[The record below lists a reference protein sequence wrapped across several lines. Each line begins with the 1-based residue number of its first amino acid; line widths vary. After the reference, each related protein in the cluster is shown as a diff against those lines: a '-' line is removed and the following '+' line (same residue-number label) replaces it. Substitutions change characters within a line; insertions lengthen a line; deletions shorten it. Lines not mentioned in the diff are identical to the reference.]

1 MRRALVSILFAAACL
16 GALLTAYRSLAS
28 EQLSLARYAPSGAL
42 LYLEAKDFSQLVSG
56 WNSSQEKAQ
65 WLSSADYQVFSRSRL
80 FSRLQQASQEFTAA
94 AGLPPDMNLVS
105 QVAGSQSALALYD
118 IGKLQFLYITKL
130 DPSRAE
136 QTELLQSRAKFETR
150 SAGGVIFYYREDP
163 QSGREAAFATA
174 DGCLLLATRE
184 DLMAGA
190 LALFSGAKVQ
200 SMVQDPWWIRA
211 VGAARQAGELRMVLN
226 MQKIVPSP
234 YFRSYWIQQNITA
247 MKAYSAVVSDL
258 YLSATE
264 YREERVL
271 VKTAPN
277 SASPADAGSAAV
289 SDLARLVPP
298 NAGEYEI
305 HASPSV
311 DASISLLETK
321 LLAPHTSPGV
331 ASSNAPHVDLSSGTA
346 NGAGDLETRIDQPPP
361 ETPAQTAQPSALK
374 ALLMG
379 NPVAAGLDVQRTE
392 LSPDGVFVRFQT
404 AVVLLG
410 VSDWNEPSMLSA
422 IADFAR
428 PMLTASSLGVSW
440 RTAAGHEE
448 LDGLWHLSVAS
459 RGKHLFI
466 SDNPELLEET
476 LLNLKEKPAAPPAV
490 LIAGFNHDAERARFA
505 SLAGLLDGQSVAWA
519 PDTGHAPSFFS
530 DNTGSLS
537 SVFAGIS
544 SEKMIVRDAGD
555 KVLQTVTYEWSK

>member
-1 MRRALVSILFAAACL
+1 MRRGLVSILFAAACL

-42 LYLEAKDFSQLVSG
+42 LYLEAKDFSQMVSA

-80 FSRLQQASQEFTAA
+80 FSRLQQAGQEFTAA

-105 QVAGSQSALALYD
+105 QVAGSQSVLALYD
-118 IGKLQFLYITKL
+118 IGELQFLYITKL
-130 DPSRAE
+130 DPSKAE

-150 SAGGVIFYYREDP
+150 NAAGVTFYYRQDP
-163 QSGREAAFATA
+163 QSGREAAFATT

-190 LALFSGAKVQ
+190 LELLSGGKAA
-200 SMVQDPWWIRA
+200 SMVQDSWWSRA
-211 VGAARQAGELRMVLN
+211 VSAAGQPGDLRMVLN
-226 MQKIVPSP
+226 LQKIVPSP
-234 YFRSYWIQQNITA
+234 YFRSYWIQQNITS

-258 YLSATE
+258 YLSTAE

-277 SASPADAGSAAV
+277 ATSPADAGNAAV

-311 DASISLLETK
+311 DSSISLLETK
-321 LLAPHTSPGV
+321 LLAPHAGLGV
-331 ASSNAPHVDLSSGTA
+331 ASNSAPQVDLSSGTT
-346 NGAGDLETRIDQPPP
+346 NGGGDMETRIDQPPP
-361 ETPAQTAQPSALK
+361 ETPAQAAQPSALK
-374 ALLMG
+374 ALLTE
-379 NPVAAGLDVQRTE
+379 NPVAARLDVQRTE
-392 LSPDGVFVRFQT
+392 LAPDGVFVRFQT
-404 AVVLLG
+404 AMVLLG
-410 VSDWNEPSMLSA
+410 ASDWNESSVLSA

-428 PMLTASSLGVSW
+428 PMLTASSLGVNW
-440 RTAAGHEE
+440 RTAAGDEE
-448 LDGLWHLSVAS
+448 LDGLWSLSVAA
-459 RGKHLFI
+459 RGKYLFI
-466 SDNPELLEET
+466 SDNSRLLEET
-476 LLNLKEKPAAPPAV
+476 LSNLKEKSAAPPAV

-505 SLAGLLDGQSVAWA
+505 SLAGSLDGQSVSWA
-519 PDTGHAPSFFS
+519 QDRGRAPSFFS
-530 DNTGSLS
+530 DNIGSLS
-537 SVFAGIS
+537 SIFAGIS
-544 SEKMIVRDAGD
+544 SEKVIVRDAGD
-555 KVLQTVTYEWSK
+555 KVLQTVTYEWAK